1 MRMKIVG
8 PDLWASPSVPSQCCR
23 KALRLVS
30 QYHRGDRN
38 YTRLEDRGC
47 GYVKINIGPFWRLRS
62 RNGGRTWMA
71 QNHTPSACGPFPE
84 TLREEAENIRKRI

>member
-8 PDLWASPSVPSQCCR
+8 PDLWASPGVPSQCCR

-47 GYVKINIGPFWRLRS
+47 GYVKISIGPFWRLLS
-62 RNGGRTWMA
+62 RNGGRTWLLLSHGRY
-71 QNHTPSACGPFPE
+71 NSA
-84 TLREEAENIRKRI
+84 IRK

>member
-8 PDLWASPSVPSQCCR
+8 PDLWASPGVPSQCCR

-47 GYVKINIGPFWRLRS
+47 GYVKIKYADAGISILTEQ
-62 RNGGRTWMA
+62 NGLMGA
-71 QNHTPSACGPFPE
+71 I
-84 TLREEAENIRKRI
+84 IRKRI